1 MEGHSRRKRL
11 EENRK
16 KVKIKVLSV
25 FICLFLVMLV
35 LQLTSREEDNKE
47 QETSATIEED
57 ENEENPETEETK
69 TEGEEVEVVVDIEPS
84 ESEEV
89 KSLIETIKLENSLTV
104 DNFSF
109 FYYNLKTKEYYLDN
123 GDKWF
128 TAAST
133 IKVPIAMLYYDKV
146 NNKEVT
152 FDTTYL
158 YRASDYEEGD
168 GMTAYTY
175 DAGDSIPLS
184 FLLEQMIEKSDNTAT
199 NVLTNALGGR
209 AKYIG
214 DTLKY
219 VDEKIGLQVPE
230 NFYNENITSAKYG
243 HGIMNYIYN
252 HPEEY
257 AGLIDHMKKSSYGSY
272 LKKYI
277 TDYDVAHKY
286 GSYEG
291 NIHDYG
297 IVYGKEPYLIGVFT
311 KSVPDAEELIA
322 NISLQVLNLTL
333 QETN

>member
-47 QETSATIEED
+47 QETSVAIEEND
-57 ENEENPETEETK
+57 VNTETEEAK
-69 TEGEEVEVVVDIEPS
+69 AEEEQKEEVVEIEPS

-89 KSLIETIKLENSLTV
+89 KFLIETIKVDNSLTE

-133 IKVPIAMLYYDKV
+133 TKVPIAMLYYDKV
-146 NNKEVT
+146 NSKEVT

-158 YRASDYEEGD
+158 YKSSDYEEGD

-184 FLLEQMIEKSDNTAT
+184 FLLEQIIENSDNTAT

-209 AKYIG
+209 EKYIG

-219 VDEKIGLQVPE
+219 VDEKIGLQVPQ
-230 NFYNENITSAKYG
+230 NFYDENITSAKYG
-243 HGIMNYIYN
+243 LGIMNYIYN

-257 AGLIDHMKKSSYGSY
+257 AGLIDQMTRSSYGSY

-277 TDYDVAHKY
+277 SDYDVAHKY

-291 NIHDYG
+291 NVHDYG

-322 NISLQVLNLTL
+322 NISLQVLDLTL

>member
-47 QETSATIEED
+47 QETSVAIEEND
-57 ENEENPETEETK
+57 VNTETEEAK
-69 TEGEEVEVVVDIEPS
+69 AEEEQKEEVVEIEPS

-89 KSLIETIKLENSLTV
+89 KSLIETIKVDNSLTE

-133 IKVPIAMLYYDKV
+133 TKVPIAMLYYDKV
-146 NNKEVT
+146 NSKEVT

-158 YRASDYEEGD
+158 YKSSDYEEGD

-184 FLLEQMIEKSDNTAT
+184 FLLEQIIENSDNTAT

-209 AKYIG
+209 EKYIG

-219 VDEKIGLQVPE
+219 VDEKIGLQVPQ
-230 NFYNENITSAKYG
+230 NFYDENITSAKYG
-243 HGIMNYIYN
+243 LGIMNYIYN

-257 AGLIDHMKKSSYGSY
+257 AGLIDHMTRSSYGSY

-277 TDYDVAHKY
+277 SDYDVAHKY

-291 NIHDYG
+291 NVHDYG

-322 NISLQVLNLTL
+322 NISLQVLDLTL

>member
-1 MEGHSRRKRL
+1 MESHARRKRL

-16 KVKIKVLSV
+16 KVKIKLLSV
-25 FICLFLVMLV
+25 IICLFLVVIV
-35 LQLTSREEDNKE
+35 LQLVNPKEDNEE
-47 QETSATIEED
+47 QETSVAIEE
-57 ENEENPETEETK
+57 NEVNKETEEAK
-69 TEGEEVEVVVDIEPS
+69 AEGEEQKEEVIEIEPS

-89 KSLIETIKLENSLTV
+89 KSLIETIKVDNSLTG

-133 IKVPIAMLYYDKV
+133 TKVPIAMLYYDKI
-146 NNKEVT
+146 NSKEVT
-152 FDTTYL
+152 IDTTYL
-158 YRASDYEEGD
+158 YRSSDYEEGD

-184 FLLEQMIEKSDNTAT
+184 FLLEQMIENSDNTAT

-209 AKYIG
+209 EKYIG

-219 VDEKIGLQVPE
+219 VDEKIGLQVPQ
-230 NFYNENITSAKYG
+230 NFYDENVTSAKYG
-243 HGIMNYIYN
+243 LGIMNYLYK

-257 AGLIDHMKKSSYGSY
+257 AGLIDHMTRSSYGSY

-277 TDYDVAHKY
+277 SDYDVVHKY

-291 NIHDYG
+291 NVHDYG

-322 NISLQVLNLTL
+322 NISLQVLDLTL